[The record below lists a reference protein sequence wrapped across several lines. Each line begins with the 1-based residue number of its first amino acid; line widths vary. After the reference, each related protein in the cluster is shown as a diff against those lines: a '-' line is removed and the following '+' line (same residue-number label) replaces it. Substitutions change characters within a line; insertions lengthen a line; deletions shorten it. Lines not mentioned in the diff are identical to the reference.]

1 MTRMKKT
8 SIWLTDTEDSALNRL
23 SWERARTRSYVI
35 RVAIR
40 REAGLDEHH
49 ETLQLVRGGWDTAR
63 GIWLFSAQEELVMAL
78 RAEGKSPHQIA
89 NELRLPRAGVI
100 DILHGVDRKLDY
112 FGDAYS
118 D

>member
-8 SIWLTDTEDSALNRL
+8 SIWLTDVEDTALGRL
-23 SWERARTRSYVI
+23 SWERSRTRSHII

-40 REAGLDEHH
+40 REAGLDEHY

-78 RAEGKSPHQIA
+78 RAEGKTAPQIA
-89 NELRLPRAGVI
+89 TELRLPAAGVV
-100 DILHGVDRKLDY
+100 DILNGIDRKLDY

>member
-1 MTRMKKT
+1 MKKT
-8 SIWLTDTEDSALNRL
+8 SVWLTGTEDSALNRL
-23 SWERARTRSYVI
+23 SWERSRSRSHII

-49 ETLQLVRGGWDTAR
+49 EMLQLVRGGWDTAR
-63 GIWLFSAQEELVMAL
+63 GIWPFSAQEELVMAL
-78 RAEGKSPHQIA
+78 RAEGKSANQIA
-89 NELRLPRAGVI
+89 RELRLPPAGVV